1 MSKTDPPQSSRKSV
15 HRKFSRQKNA
25 PNVPRRKN
33 KTLSAWSMFFLVCLP
48 CTICSAYAAQMSDK
62 QTLAFCVRPLNA
74 ALACALAFAD
84 FFHRYKSKPPRHLR
98 LRAKEDILSLT
109 DILGFYESPP
119 LGIDRNTG
127 KDFTRSK
134 TLHSSPQTAKQG
146 RRKPRRTEKSF
157 QIDELNRNAPRILI
171 DKSIRTPLISPPR
184 NK

>member
-1 MSKTDPPQSSRKSV
+1 MFFWSV
-15 HRKFSRQKNA
+15 CLVLSAART
-25 PNVPRRKN
+25 PRR
-33 KTLSAWSMFFLVCLP
+33 CLP
-48 CTICSAYAAQMSDK
+48 NRHSLFALDP
-62 QTLAFCVRPLNA
+62 QTRLLRVRWRSLI
-74 ALACALAFAD
+74 

-134 TLHSSPQTAKQG
+134 TFHSSPQTAKQG

-184 NK
+184 NKSKHSKYLHP

>member
-1 MSKTDPPQSSRKSV
+1 MLRMYRVGKTKLCGLGRC
-15 HRKFSRQKNA
+15 
-25 PNVPRRKN
+25 
-33 KTLSAWSMFFLVCLP
+33 FFVLVCLP
-48 CTICSAYAAQMSDK
+48 CTICSAYAAQMSAK
-62 QTLAFCVRPLNA
+62 QTLAFCARPVNA

-134 TLHSSPQTAKQG
+134 TFHSSPQTAKQG

-184 NK
+184 NKSKHPKYLHP